1 MLLESAMSSAKA
13 SLSFAEVIHYKP
25 SKDTFA
31 EDNEASAKG
40 ISPTVSEA
48 LRDKGLC
55 ESAKCVDRELGR
67 TYHSVLLWT
76 LAVRSDEQS
85 ARSNWGEQWF
95 SLLSARAPFQSGGGE
110 SDWNGARRHEL

>member
-13 SLSFAEVIHYKP
+13 SLSFAELIHYKP

-48 LRDKGLC
+48 LPMNNIC
-55 ESAKCVDRELGR
+55 N
-67 TYHSVLLWT
+67 SVLPPVT
-76 LAVRSDEQS
+76 LSGALR
-85 ARSNWGEQWF
+85 
-95 SLLSARAPFQSGGGE
+95 RADLFPQGRQALMPACLGKKTVVTAKAG
-110 SDWNGARRHEL
+110 RP

>member
-13 SLSFAEVIHYKP
+13 SLSFAELIHYKP

-48 LRDKGLC
+48 LPP
-55 ESAKCVDRELGR
+55 SA
-67 TYHSVLLWT
+67 
-76 LAVRSDEQS
+76 
-85 ARSNWGEQWF
+85 F
-95 SLLSARAPFQSGGGE
+95 SS
-110 SDWNGARRHEL
+110 